1 MMRDFVREWLYKIG
15 IAWMIYVVLLLA
27 ITFIF

>member
-1 MMRDFVREWLYKIG
+1 MRDFIREWLYKIG

-27 ITFIF
+27 FAVIF

>member
-1 MMRDFVREWLYKIG
+1 MMRDFVRKWLYKIG

-27 ITFIF
+27 IALIF